1 MNLNI
6 SLKEAI
12 LGFKKRVRHLDNH
25 YVEVES
31 SAII

>member
-1 MNLNI
+1 MDMEI

-25 YVEVES
+25 YVEIGS
-31 SAII
+31 NKII